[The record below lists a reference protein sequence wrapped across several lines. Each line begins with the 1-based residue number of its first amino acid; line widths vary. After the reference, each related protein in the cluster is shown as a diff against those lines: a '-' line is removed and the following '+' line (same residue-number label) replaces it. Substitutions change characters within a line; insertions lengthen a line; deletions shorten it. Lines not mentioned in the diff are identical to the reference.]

1 MLNSLSKI
9 FPFLLLLCGINSVV
23 AQSKYLLPCNYA
35 DLTRSCEVLK
45 KQVGVVEKT
54 GNNDGIQ
61 VEKYLASVGL
71 KKGNPYCNAG
81 QYYCFAEVT
90 PKPPMVRSG
99 LAISSYNYGK
109 QLGNKVPFI
118 PEVHDLVIWNIVGTI
133 FGHVE
138 RIIAVGQKGWV
149 TTIGFNTSSS
159 DPRNGNGVWIKKRCL
174 YHPLAR
180 MHIKGLVGWKI

>member
-1 MLNSLSKI
+1 MYNLLVK
-9 FPFLLLLCGINSVV
+9 FLLFFLLCGINGAT
-23 AQSKYLLPCNYA
+23 AQTKYLLPCSRTV
-35 DLTRSCEVLK
+35 LTSSYEVLK
-45 KQVGVVEKT
+45 QQVGVVEKT
-54 GNNDGIQ
+54 GKNDGIQ

-99 LAISSYNYGK
+99 LAISSYNLAKAKGD
-109 QLGNKVPFI
+109 KVEFK
-118 PEVHDLVIWNIVGTI
+118 PEVHDLVIWNIAGTI

-180 MHIKGLVGWKI
+180 MHIKGLVGWKT